1 MKDIFISYKSE
12 DIEKARAVRDHLE
25 SEGLS
30 VWMAPDSITGGASYA
45 AEIPPAIDGAK
56 VFLLVFTKNTQNSKW
71 VSRELDRAINGNKII
86 IPLMLD
92 DCLLNDEFSFYLTN
106 VQRYP
111 AFENY
116 DKSLKKM
123 TDEIKRYIA
132 PQVQEA
138 KTEIK
143 KVEIPKPPK
152 PKKEKRKK
160 AEKPWV
166 DPEEREKK
174 RNKAF
179 VICFVLFM
187 TVCFWWGALA
197 SNKIE
202 IAGETFSRRET
213 NIFLYKKHISDGDI
227 NSIGMMGETRIIS
240 LDECTVD
247 AKDLSKIAVGTLQTL
262 ILKDCNLTKEQLAT
276 IDLSK
281 KRLDT
286 LEITGCQ
293 LDSLDFI
300 KGQAESLT
308 RLKISNTNVSDIS
321 VLENFTELYE
331 FEADNCKI
339 KDISALANCKKLST
353 LGLAGNEIETLT
365 PLENHEKITRLDVSG
380 NRLKNLDGIEKCLYL
395 TTISADNNE
404 IENINGLIN
413 ATKLISVSLNG
424 NKISDISLLEKSAE
438 TLQKVYLADNNI
450 ADPSC
455 LGKCEGIRYLNLAG
469 NNITDIK
476 WTENLRSI
484 DGLNLADNELT
495 GRLEIENLPELTYL
509 VLSRNKITDFA
520 GKLKNETRALL
531 MLDGNKLENFD
542 VDYAGSYEMLLLGD
556 TGLEDFE
563 SIYKAKGSLMV
574 DYSEKLDLD
583 KLKAAGYNKIVF
595 IGVPLD
601 KQVAVKEK
609 LSSVYLEFVD
619 KMEYEADK
627 LIPDSLKGI

>member
-111 AFENY
+111 AYENY

-123 TDEIKRYIA
+123 TDEIKRYIV

-152 PKKEKRKK
+152 PKKPKK
-160 AEKPWV
+160 PGNA
-166 DPEEREKK
+166 KK
-174 RNKAF
+174 IGMAILGIILA
-179 VICFVLFM
+179 VI
-187 TVCFWWGALA
+187 VCSFAVGKM
-197 SNKIE
+197 NEVE
-202 IAGETFSRRET
+202 ITGETLDKRDT
-213 NIFLYKKHISDGDI
+213 NIFLYKKQITNEDI
-227 NSIGMMGETRIIS
+227 NSILRMDEINLIS
-240 LDECTVD
+240 FDECTVD
-247 AKDLSKIAVGTLQTL
+247 SADFGKIVTPQIKTL
-262 ILKDCNLTKEQLAT
+262 ILKNCNLTKEQIASIKLA
-276 IDLSK
+276 DGQLNS
-281 KRLDT
+281 

-300 KGQAESLT
+300 KEQAESLT

-339 KDISALANCKKLST
+339 KDISALANCKKLNS
-353 LGLAGNEIETLT
+353 LRLAGNEIETLT

-380 NRLKNLDGIEKCLYL
+380 NRLKNLEGIEKCLYL
-395 TTISADNNE
+395 TTIAADNNE
-404 IENINGLIN
+404 IEDINGLTN

-438 TLQKVYLADNNI
+438 TLQRLYLAENNIEDPSVIGKCTGLKYLNLSGNNI
-450 ADPSC
+450 ADI
-455 LGKCEGIRYLNLAG
+455 L
-469 NNITDIK
+469 
-476 WTENLRSI
+476 WTENLKSLEGFDI
-484 DGLNLADNELT
+484 SDNKIAGEVSVM
-495 GRLEIENLPELTYL
+495 NLPEVSYL
-509 VLSRNKITDFA
+509 VLSRNEITGFE
-520 GKLKNETRALL
+520 GKFKNETNMLVL
-531 MLDGNKLENFD
+531 LDGNKLESFD

-563 SIYKAKGSLMV
+563 SVYKAKGSLMV

-583 KLKAAGYNKIVF
+583 KLKDAGYNKIIFV
-595 IGVPLD
+595 GVPLD

-609 LSSVYLEFVD
+609 LSSIYLEFVD

>member
-12 DIEKARAVRDHLE
+12 DIEQARKVRDHLE

-56 VFLLVFTKNTQNSKW
+56 VFLLVFTKNTQSSKW

-116 DKSLKKM
+116 SKSLKKM
-123 TDEIKRYIA
+123 TDEIKNYLA
-132 PQVQEA
+132 PQVQE
-138 KTEIK
+138 KPEPPEPK
-143 KVEIPKPPK
+143 KPPK

-197 SNKIE
+197 SNKTE
-202 IAGETFSRRET
+202 IAGETFSKNGT

-281 KRLDT
+281 KRLNT

-300 KGQAESLT
+300 KEQAESLT

-339 KDISALANCKKLST
+339 KDISALANCKKLNS
-353 LGLAGNEIETLT
+353 LRLSGNEIETLT

-404 IENINGLIN
+404 IENINGLTN
-413 ATKLISVSLNG
+413 ATKLLAVSLNG
-424 NKISDISLLEKSAE
+424 NKISDISLLKKSAE
-438 TLQKVYLADNNI
+438 TLQRIYLAENNI
-450 ADPSC
+450 EDPSVI
-455 LGKCEGIRYLNLAG
+455 GKCTGVRYLSLAD

-495 GRLEIENLPELTYL
+495 GGLEIENLPELTYL
-509 VLSRNKITDFA
+509 VLSRNKITDFS

-531 MLDGNKLENFD
+531 MLDGNKLESFD

-563 SIYKAKGSLMV
+563 SVYKAKGKVML
-574 DYSEKLDLD
+574 DYSPQLDLD
-583 KLKAAGYNKIVF
+583 KLKAAEYNKITLV
-595 IGVPLD
+595 GVPLD
-601 KQVAVKEK
+601 KQVFVEEK
-609 LSSVYLEFVD
+609 LGAFGTEFAEAL
-619 KMEYEADK
+619 EYEADK
-627 LIPDSLKGI
+627 LIPDSLKGIQY